1 MDVSDRKGRR
11 PCLAVE
17 GRSGSHPDIQQGQNA
32 ARGACQRRTPPLR
45 LRGASRER
53 HRPAPPCGHT
63 SSQEPGQA
71 LSSCRRDPPNQRTA
85 ARPPRAAA
93 GQQDCR
99 TALGTRRLWARSTYG
114 GRGLRLRPRNGETEN
129 RAVHAPQ
136 QSQLPGRSLR
146 FRRTARCACVRVC
159 FCVHAYTLPK
169 TCVILCKEYESRKH
183 VLPVIC
189 SSMHVDLLGYSVHII
204 FHHAPQC
211 VEGGHTGAK
220 DVICA
225 LGGVW

>member
-1 MDVSDRKGRR
+1 M
-11 PCLAVE
+11 
-17 GRSGSHPDIQQGQNA
+17 
-32 ARGACQRRTPPLR
+32 R
-45 LRGASRER
+45 LRGGAGPTLTFSKDRMRPEAPASGGL
-53 HRPAPPCGHT
+53 RPCGCGARPGEAPPCPALRAHQLPGAWLGTVQLPERPAESAHGCEA
-63 SSQEPGQA
+63 SSRC
-71 LSSCRRDPPNQRTA
+71 SRTA
-85 ARPPRAAA
+85 GLQDSA
-93 GQQDCR
+93 GDEP
-99 TALGTRRLWARSTYG
+99 ALGALHIRWAWSEAPPPE
-114 GRGLRLRPRNGETEN
+114 RGNSEN